1 LLLYVDDIVLTASTS
16 ALLRRTIDALQLE
29 FSMKDLGPLHHFL
42 GISVHQHQ
50 DGLFLS
56 QRQYILDIVE
66 RAVMSEGKPCSTPV
80 DTHAKVPADIGPP
93 VSDRTSLQESC
104 GCSPL
109 PHLHP
114 AWYFLCCPADLS
126 TYAWF
131 ARAPLVFCQ
140 ASHTVSSWH
149 SQLWSSSSSWHTSE
163 LTVYTNA
170 DWASPPS
177 HKHQRPLHKL
187 DWMVS
192 QDIQASDLQ
201 HLMCASTDSIEVCKP
216 RLTLS

>member
-1 LLLYVDDIVLTASTS
+1 MGFSKSKSDTSLFIYKQGQNIVYLLLYVDDIVLTASTS

-93 VSDRTSLQESC
+93 VSDPTHYKSLAGALHYLTFTRPDISYASSRSVYICMIRESPTC
-104 GCSPL
+104 L
-109 PHLHP
+109 
-114 AWYFLCCPADLS
+114 LS
-126 TYAWF
+126 SESYSIFVALSIMVF
-131 ARAPLVFCQ
+131 FFIVAPLQ
-140 ASHTVSSWH
+140 S
-149 SQLWSSSSSWHTSE
+149 
-163 LTVYTNA
+163 
-170 DWASPPS
+170 
-177 HKHQRPLHKL
+177 
-187 DWMVS
+187 
-192 QDIQASDLQ
+192 
-201 HLMCASTDSIEVCKP
+201 
-216 RLTLS
+216 

>member
-1 LLLYVDDIVLTASTS
+1 MACSYLSVSIFWTLLSELWWASANHVALLLTLMPKFR
-16 ALLRRTIDALQLE
+16 L
-29 FSMKDLGPLHHFL
+29 
-42 GISVHQHQ
+42 ISV
-50 DGLFLS
+50 LLS
-56 QRQYILDIVE
+56 VIVPHYKSLAGALHYLTFTRPDISY
-66 RAVMSEGKPCSTPV
+66 AVQQICLHMHDSRE
-80 DTHAKVPADIGPP
+80 
-93 VSDRTSLQESC
+93 
-104 GCSPL
+104 
-109 PHLHP
+109 PHLS
-114 AWYFLCCPADLS
+114 AVKRVIQYLCGTLNYGLLLHRG
-126 TYAWF
+126 T
-131 ARAPLVFCQ
+131 
-140 ASHTVSSWH
+140 
-149 SQLWSSSSSWHTSE
+149 TSE

>member
-1 LLLYVDDIVLTASTS
+1 VLTASTS

-93 VSDRTSLQESC
+93 VSDPTHYKSLAGALHYLTFTRPDISYAVQQICLHMHDSRE
-104 GCSPL
+104 
-109 PHLHP
+109 PHLS
-114 AWYFLCCPADLS
+114 AVKRVIQYLCGTLNYGLLLHRG
-126 TYAWF
+126 T
-131 ARAPLVFCQ
+131 
-140 ASHTVSSWH
+140 
-149 SQLWSSSSSWHTSE
+149 TSE